1 MTTESRYGFGL
12 HKAVKK
18 AGITINEVARIA
30 GVSVATISR
39 VLNDSPLVTDATKT
53 RIRQI
58 IEELDYHPNVVARS
72 LRSSKSRLLLALVP
86 NISNPFH
93 AEIVHGANRVVH
105 AHDYN
110 LLLCETTGRREREN
124 AFFSMLK
131 QRTVDGILAI
141 DPGVS
146 VDNLRDYGGKY
157 PIIQCCEAKAGID
170 LPYVGVD
177 DEKGAYAAV
186 CHLISTGCRRIAMV
200 SASGE
205 MGFAKLRLSGFRRA
219 LKEHGIEH
227 DPDLLLEYEFGVD
240 NGREI
245 ARRLLALHKPI
256 DGVFLDYDIIA
267 VDAQRALIEA
277 GIKVPEDISIVGF
290 DGSDI
295 TMICTPTLTTVAQ
308 PANQIGM
315 KAAEML
321 FAVLDGEPLHARRL
335 TLDFELK
342 VRQSTR

>member
-1 MTTESRYGFGL
+1 MYT
-12 HKAVKK
+12 
-18 AGITINEVARIA
+18 ITSIVENKVLTISEVAKIA

-39 VLNDSPLVTDATKT
+39 VLNNSPLVTESTKQ
-53 RIRQI
+53 RVRKI

-93 AEIVHGANRVVH
+93 AEIVHGINKVVH

-110 LLLCETTGRREREN
+110 LLLCETNGMRERED

-131 QRTVDGILAI
+131 QKIVDGILAI

-146 VDNLRDYGGKY
+146 VDNLREYGAKY
-157 PIIQCCEAKAGID
+157 PIVQCCEHKDGVD

-186 CHLISTGCRRIAMV
+186 SHLIATGCRRIAMAN
-200 SASGE
+200 ASGSL
-205 MGFAKLRLSGFRRA
+205 GFARLRRAGYLRA

-227 DPDLLLEYEFGVD
+227 DPDLLLKYKFGVD
-240 NGREI
+240 SGADI
-245 ARRLLALHKPI
+245 AARLLALREPI
-256 DGVFLDYDIIA
+256 DGVFLDYDVIA
-267 VDAQRALIEA
+267 VDAQRALIDA
-277 GIKVPEDISIVGF
+277 GVKVPDDISIVGF
-290 DGSDI
+290 DGSDM
-295 TMICTPTLTTVAQ
+295 TLICTPQLTTVAQ
-308 PANQIGM
+308 PAYQIGM

-321 FAVLDGEPLHARRL
+321 FAALEGAVLEERDV

-342 VRQSTR
+342 VRQSTH